1 VRAFQFA
8 DVILAVVVAAPLVA
22 APACKKSEPPPPAG
36 PMLTP
41 DTPQGFGPRLVWL
54 AIRGASPE
62 AVARGL
68 QLQDPASSTWADGL
82 KAAYQGRVF
91 VTPPLVPSGLHSGS
105 QSGSDASWV
114 LAASTRF
121 PDPGDKKHPDAAT
134 PALVHLSQLFGEV
147 QYFATYDVLDLQAWA
162 RFVRGA
168 PVRKLAYLGADSTYV
183 WADGDPTPEE
193 RKLGL
198 AFSGKPVGEKG
209 PTEENVFA
217 VAGAW
222 SIDPSTLQT
231 RNLPPSL
238 GVVGSPP

>member
-1 VRAFQFA
+1 MRALRFR
-8 DVILAVVVAAPLVA
+8 DVILGVLLVGASAA
-22 APACKKSEPPPPAG
+22 APACKKSQPAAPPAS
-36 PMLTP
+36 MLTP

-54 AIRGASPE
+54 AFRGASPE

-68 QLQDPASSTWADGL
+68 QLNEPASSTWADGL

-91 VTPPLVPSGLHSGS
+91 VTPPLG
-105 QSGSDASWV
+105 DAGWV

-147 QYFATYDVLDLQAWA
+147 QYFATYDVLDLHAWA
-162 RFVRGA
+162 RFVKGA

-193 RKLGL
+193 NKLGL
-198 AFSGKPVGEKG
+198 VFAGKPVGDKG
-209 PTEENVFA
+209 PNEENVFA